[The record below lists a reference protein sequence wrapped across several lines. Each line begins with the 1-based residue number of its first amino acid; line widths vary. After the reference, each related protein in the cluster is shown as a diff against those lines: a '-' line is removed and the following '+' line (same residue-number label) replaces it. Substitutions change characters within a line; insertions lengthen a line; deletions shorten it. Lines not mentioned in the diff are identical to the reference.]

1 MGLKNEF
8 PDELKLMHGQ
18 LSAAQLPSGGIAHF
32 YEVDPSNGMIL
43 PCPDATGEANSY
55 LHACQNRGPAVKQ
68 ILSFVLVTS
77 LMKVRMSR
85 NGSNRS

>member
-43 PCPDATGEANSY
+43 PCPDATGEATAIFM
-55 LHACQNRGPAVKQ
+55 LAKTVVQP
-68 ILSFVLVTS
+68 LSKF
-77 LMKVRMSR
+77 
-85 NGSNRS
+85 